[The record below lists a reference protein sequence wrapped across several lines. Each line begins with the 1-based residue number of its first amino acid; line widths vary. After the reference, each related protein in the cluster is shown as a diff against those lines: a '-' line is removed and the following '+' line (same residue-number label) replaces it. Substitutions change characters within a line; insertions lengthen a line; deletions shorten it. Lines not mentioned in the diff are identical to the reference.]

1 MTYRWRL
8 ILSFVLAPLLFWIG
22 IKFMPEFKGDLRVLI
37 LYILPLFLGAWIP
50 WVGWSESPYNMKIKR
65 LIPLI
70 LKGEKD
76 KIQLQID
83 RGADL
88 NCREVVSLHGD
99 GEQVGDN
106 NTYPLLI
113 AAKEGY
119 KDIVELLLNGGA
131 EINIKGLFEE
141 TALHLASR
149 NGHKDVVKLL
159 IAKGA
164 KINLKD
170 SYTFTALDY
179 AENILRHQKLN
190 ICNELKEN
198 KLETAKILR
207 ENKAK
212 GSKELF
218 TLSKLVKSGSINE
231 VADFLDDELN
241 ANEVNES
248 NDVGS
253 TPSHFAA
260 QKGDEKILELLFKNG
275 ANLNVRNKYSHTPL
289 DMSLNDA
296 TTNYLRKH
304 GGKTGEELKAE
315 GK

>member
-1 MTYRWRL
+1 MQQ
-8 ILSFVLAPLLFWIG
+8 
-22 IKFMPEFKGDLRVLI
+22 IKK
-37 LYILPLFLGAWIP
+37 
-50 WVGWSESPYNMKIKR
+50 
-65 LIPLI
+65 
-70 LKGEKD
+70 
-76 KIQLQID
+76 
-83 RGADL
+83 
-88 NCREVVSLHGD
+88 
-99 GEQVGDN
+99 
-106 NTYPLLI
+106 
-113 AAKEGY
+113 
-119 KDIVELLLNGGA
+119 
-131 EINIKGLFEE
+131 
-141 TALHLASR
+141 
-149 NGHKDVVKLL
+149 
-159 IAKGA
+159 
-164 KINLKD
+164 
-170 SYTFTALDY
+170 
-179 AENILRHQKLN
+179 
-190 ICNELKEN
+190 N

-275 ANLNVRNKYSHTPL
+275 ANLNLRNKYSHTPL
-289 DMSLNDA
+289 DMSLNDV

-304 GGKTGEELKAE
+304 GGKTGGQLKAE

>member
-1 MTYRWRL
+1 MQQ
-8 ILSFVLAPLLFWIG
+8 
-22 IKFMPEFKGDLRVLI
+22 IKK
-37 LYILPLFLGAWIP
+37 
-50 WVGWSESPYNMKIKR
+50 
-65 LIPLI
+65 
-70 LKGEKD
+70 
-76 KIQLQID
+76 
-83 RGADL
+83 
-88 NCREVVSLHGD
+88 
-99 GEQVGDN
+99 
-106 NTYPLLI
+106 
-113 AAKEGY
+113 
-119 KDIVELLLNGGA
+119 
-131 EINIKGLFEE
+131 
-141 TALHLASR
+141 
-149 NGHKDVVKLL
+149 
-159 IAKGA
+159 
-164 KINLKD
+164 
-170 SYTFTALDY
+170 
-179 AENILRHQKLN
+179 
-190 ICNELKEN
+190 N

-275 ANLNVRNKYSHTPL
+275 ANLNLRNKYSHTPL
-289 DMSLNDA
+289 DMSLNDL

-304 GGKTGEELKAE
+304 GAKTGAELKAE